1 MSVHGKNRNQTASQA
16 PRSGMSCGNRRR
28 HFKFFFPAHRCPG
41 YVELLIATVELL
53 SILADGE

>member
-1 MSVHGKNRNQTASQA
+1 
-16 PRSGMSCGNRRR
+16 MSCGNRRR